1 MAARPLALTLALACA
16 APALAVETG
25 EEAAE
30 SAYFEGLDHFRARDL
45 EAALDA
51 FERVLALGP
60 TKRQRA
66 RALQGFARSALQLA
80 DTRAGFACARLAGMG
95 RAFDELDGGD
105 PAAAQAKA
113 DAAALETRCE
123 ALRAADAPKPA
134 PPPPRAPRV
143 TPPTH
148 PDYAGAWVLTASAG
162 LAIATG
168 LTLEY
173 LALDALD
180 ARDAAADRYR
190 AATSE
195 GARIEAARAVGRHD
209 GTARTRVEFGYALL
223 GLGGLLGAA
232 AVWAWLDP
240 PEVFEAPFAVAPTPS
255 GLTVRATW

>member
-1 MAARPLALTLALACA
+1 MAARPLALALTLTCA
-16 APALAVETG
+16 APALAAATG

-30 SAYFEGLDHFRARDL
+30 SAYFDGLDHFRAREL

-51 FERVLALGP
+51 FERVLGLGP
-60 TKRQRA
+60 TPRQRA

-80 DTRAGFACARLAGMG
+80 ETRVGFACARLAGMG
-95 RAFDELDGGD
+95 RAFEELDPGD
-105 PAAAQAKA
+105 PATAPAQA
-113 DAAALETRCE
+113 DAATLRARCD
-123 ALRAADAPKPA
+123 ALRAAEAPKPA

-148 PDYAGAWVLTASAG
+148 PDYAGAWILTASAG

-173 LALDALD
+173 LALDALE
-180 ARDAAADRYR
+180 ARGAAVDRYR
-190 AATSE
+190 DATSE
-195 GARIEAARAVGRHD
+195 GERIEAARAVGRHD

-232 AVWAWLDP
+232 AVWAWVDP
-240 PEVFEAPFAVAPTPS
+240 PEVFEAPFAIAPTGT